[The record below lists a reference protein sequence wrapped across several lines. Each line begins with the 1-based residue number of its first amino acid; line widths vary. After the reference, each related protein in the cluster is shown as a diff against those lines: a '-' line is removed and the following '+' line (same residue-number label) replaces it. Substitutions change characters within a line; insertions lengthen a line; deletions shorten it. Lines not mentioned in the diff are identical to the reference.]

1 VICASCGAE
10 NRAGRKFCA
19 ECGTPLAVGCPA
31 CGASN
36 EPGEKFCG
44 ECGSALVEGA
54 SAAPSAVAPRTDA
67 AASVAAIAERR
78 LVSVLFADLV
88 GFTTLSEARDSEEVR
103 ELLTKYFDTCRTI
116 ITRYG
121 GVVEKFIGDA
131 VMAVWGAPVATED
144 DAERAVRAAL
154 ELTAAVAAMGEEAK
168 APELRA
174 RAGVL
179 TGEAAVN
186 IGAERQGMVAGDM
199 VNTASRIQSAAE
211 PGAVF
216 VGESTKRSTD
226 ATIVFEPAGEHEL
239 KGKVGLTPLWRA
251 IRVIAGARG
260 TLKSTGLEP
269 PFVGRDRELRLVK
282 ELFHAST
289 DEGKAHLV
297 SVTGIAGIGKSRL
310 SWEFYKYF
318 DGLERLHLYHRGRC
332 ISYGEGVAYWAL
344 AEMVKM
350 RCRIAEEEGPTSAVA
365 KLRSTLEEFVPD
377 PEERAWV
384 EPRLAHLLGLEERA
398 AADKED
404 LFAAWRLF
412 IERMAEQDPV
422 VMIFEDLHW
431 ADAALLDFIEYLLEW
446 SRNHPIFVLTL
457 GRPELAERRPSWGAG
472 KRNFTPVYLEALSEE
487 PMGELLS
494 GLVPGLP
501 EDISAQILE
510 RAQGV
515 PLYAVETVRML
526 LDRGLLH
533 QEGNVYRP
541 TGPIEKLEVPE
552 TLHALIAARL
562 DGLAPEERRIVQDG
576 AVLGKTFFKEALAR
590 VSGMGEPKVEEILG
604 ALVRKE
610 VLSVQ
615 ADPRS
620 PERGQYGFLQDL
632 LKTVA
637 YETLSK
643 HDRKAKH
650 LAAAAFIEA
659 TWAADEDEIVEVLA
673 SHYLRA
679 YEAVP
684 DADDAAEY
692 KARARDMLGKA
703 GERAAS
709 LAANVEAQRYFEQ
722 AVELSDD
729 DGERA
734 GLLERAGRMAHY
746 GTRYVE
752 AVKLL
757 EEAASIYKRIGEPRL
772 HAAVSAA
779 LGETEWYG
787 MAKIEGP
794 LRRMEAAYEV
804 LAQWEPDE
812 ALAALAG
819 EIARFQYFAGHV
831 DEVQVWVERAL
842 DIAEALWLPE
852 VLSNVLNTKGL
863 TRRSTHPEES
873 FALLGRAVILA
884 EENGSANALIRAI
897 NNLGVYL
904 AEDDRTEEAIQAFRR
919 QGEVAHRLGI
929 EQAVLVSR
937 SSVMACQVELGQ
949 WDDALEIAE
958 ELWPEQERA
967 PRDVSDLTRLVLVH
981 RAHGELQRGRA
992 VIDAFASFDASE
1004 EAQMRVAF
1012 RAASAC
1018 QLLAEGRADAAHI
1031 AAEPAIADAVVI
1043 GVNSDAA
1050 KWAYTFGMEAAAGL
1064 GDADRLQALIAEIDA
1079 VPRGLR
1085 SPHLGAQA
1093 ARYRAHATAVSG
1105 DGDPTPAW
1113 ETAAGTF
1120 REIGA
1125 AFWLAVTLLE
1135 HGEWLAKES
1144 REEQAATVL
1153 EEARTV
1159 FERLRATPWLERLEK
1174 LPLPAASAGGEA
1186 AS

>member
-1 VICASCGAE
+1 MICGSCGGE
-10 NRAGRKFCA
+10 NQPGKRFCGD
-19 ECGTPLAVGCPA
+19 CGEPLAAVCST
-31 CGASN
+31 CGAAN
-36 EPGEKFCG
+36 EPGKKFCG
-44 ECGSALVEGA
+44 DCGSAL
-54 SAAPSAVAPRTDA
+54 APGAVAA
-67 AASVAAIAERR
+67 ATAPATTARELPSSERR

-88 GFTTLSEARDSEEVR
+88 GFTTLSESRDPESVR
-103 ELLTKYFDTCRTI
+103 ELLSTYFEMCKTI

-154 ELTAAVAAMGEEAK
+154 ELTAAVSAMGEEAK

-186 IGAERQGMVAGDM
+186 IGAEGQGMVAGDM

-226 ATIVFEPAGEHEL
+226 ATIVYEPAGEHEL
-239 KGKVGLTPLWRA
+239 KGKVGLTPLWHA
-251 IRVIAGARG
+251 VRVIAGARG
-260 TLKSTGLEP
+260 TLKSAGLEP
-269 PFVGRDRELRLVK
+269 PFVGRDRELRVVK
-282 ELFHAST
+282 ELFHASV

-297 SVTGIAGIGKSRL
+297 SVTGVAGIGKSRL

-318 DGLERLHLYHRGRC
+318 DGLQRLHLYHRGRC

-350 RCRIAEEEGPTSAVA
+350 RCRIAEEEAPASASA
-365 KLRSTLEEFVPD
+365 KLGSTLDEFVPD
-377 PEERAWV
+377 AEERAWV

-412 IERMAEQDPV
+412 IERMAEQEPV

-446 SRNHPIFVLTL
+446 SRNHRIFVLTL
-457 GRPELAERRPSWGAG
+457 GRPEIAERRPNWGAG
-472 KRNFTPVYLEALSEE
+472 KRNFTPVYLEPLPEE
-487 PMGELLS
+487 PMHELLA

-501 EDISAQILE
+501 EEVGAKILE

-526 LDRGLLH
+526 LDRELLR

-541 TGPIEKLEVPE
+541 TGPIETLEVPE

-562 DGLAPEERRIVQDG
+562 DGLTPEERRIVQDG
-576 AVLGKTFFKEALAR
+576 AVLGKTFFKEGLAR
-590 VSGMGEPKVEEILG
+590 ISGLPEPTVEDLLSS
-604 ALVRKE
+604 LVRKE

-659 TWAADEDEIVEVLA
+659 TWSADEDEIVEVLA

-692 KARARDMLGKA
+692 KARARDMLGRA

-709 LAANVEAQRYFEQ
+709 LAANVEAQRYFQQ

-729 DGERA
+729 DRQRA

-752 AVKLL
+752 AAALL
-757 EEAASIYKRIGEPRL
+757 EEAAAVYERIGEPRL

-787 MAKIEGP
+787 MAKIEEP
-794 LRRMEAAYEV
+794 LRRIEAAYEV
-804 LAQWEPDE
+804 LSGGEPDE

-819 EIARFQYFAGHV
+819 EIARFRYFAGHV
-831 DEVQVWVERAL
+831 DEVLPWVERAL

-852 VLSNVLNTKGL
+852 VLSNVLNTKAL
-863 TRRSTHPEES
+863 TVRSTHPEEA
-873 FALLGRAVILA
+873 FGLMERALALA
-884 EENGSANALIRAI
+884 EENDSTHALLRAI
-897 NNLGVYL
+897 NNV
-904 AEDDRTEEAIQAFRR
+904 AVFFVEADRFEEAIESFTR
-919 QGEVAHRLGI
+919 QGEFAHRLGN
-929 EQAVLVSR
+929 EQAALVARVSELGAR
-937 SSVMACQVELGQ
+937 VELGQ
-949 WDDALEIAE
+949 WDEALLIAE
-958 ELWPEQERA
+958 DLWPEQERA
-967 PRDVSDLTRLVLVH
+967 PRDVSDLVKLVLVH
-981 RAHGELQRGRA
+981 RARGDVERGR
-992 VIDAFASFDASE
+992 VVMDAFAWLGASE
-1004 EAQMRVAF
+1004 EAQSRVAYD
-1012 RAASAC
+1012 SVNAC
-1018 QLLAEGRADAAHI
+1018 QLLSEARHDEALASAERAL
-1031 AAEPAIADAVVI
+1031 AEAEVV
-1043 GVNSDAA
+1043 GMNSEGA
-1050 KWAYTFGMEAAAGL
+1050 KWAFPCAMEAAASL
-1064 GDADRLQALIAEIDA
+1064 GDLDHLRTLVDAIDA
-1079 VPRGLR
+1079 IPRGLR
-1085 SPHLGAQA
+1085 SPSLGAHA
-1093 ARYRAHATAVSG
+1093 DRYRGYLSAIAG
-1105 DGDPTPAW
+1105 DGDPTTSWKA
-1113 ETAAGTF
+1113 AAGAF

-1125 AFWLAVTLLE
+1125 TYWLAVTLLE
-1135 HGEWLAKES
+1135 HGEWLASNGHAET
-1144 REEQAATVL
+1144 AFTNL
-1153 EEARTV
+1153 EEARMI
-1159 FERLRATPWLERLEK
+1159 FGRLKATPWLERIERVEV
-1174 LPLPAASAGGEA
+1174 PLVGTEAETAS
-1186 AS
+1186 

>member
-1 VICASCGAE
+1 MRCEACGAE
-10 NRAGRKFCA
+10 NEGGRKFCGECGTSLA
-19 ECGTPLAVGCPA
+19 LACPSCGTLNPPTVKFCGECGTPLAP
-31 CGASN
+31 GASPAPSSVG
-36 EPGEKFCG
+36 PGG
-44 ECGSALVEGA
+44 EV
-54 SAAPSAVAPRTDA
+54 AAPVS
-67 AASVAAIAERR
+67 ERR

-88 GFTTLSEARDSEEVR
+88 GFTALSEARDSEEVR
-103 ELLTKYFDTCRTI
+103 ELLSKYFDTCKTI

-121 GVVEKFIGDA
+121 GTVEKFIGDA

-154 ELTAAVAAMGEEAK
+154 ELTAAIAAMGEEAK
-168 APELRA
+168 APDLRA

-186 IGAERQGMVAGDM
+186 IGAVGEGMVAGDM

-211 PGAVF
+211 PGAVL
-216 VGESTKRSTD
+216 VGESTKRTTE
-226 ATIVFEPAGEHEL
+226 ATIVFESAGEHEL

-251 IRVIAGARG
+251 VRVVAGARG

-297 SVTGIAGIGKSRL
+297 SVTGVAGIGKSRL

-318 DGLERLHLYHRGRC
+318 DGLERVHLYHRGRC

-350 RCRIAEEEGPTSAVA
+350 RCRIAEEEAPTSAMA
-365 KLRSTLEEFVPD
+365 KLRTTLEEFVPD

-398 AADKED
+398 AVDKED

-412 IERMAEQDPV
+412 VERMAEQEPV

-446 SRNHPIFVLTL
+446 SRNHRIFVLTL
-457 GRPELAERRPSWGAG
+457 GRPELAERRPNWGAG
-472 KRNFTPVYLEALSEE
+472 KRNFTPVYLEALPEE
-487 PMGELLS
+487 PMSELLS

-501 EDISAQILE
+501 EDISAQILQ

-562 DGLAPEERRIVQDG
+562 DGLLPEERRIVQDG
-576 AVLGKTFFKEALAR
+576 AVLGKTFFKEAVAR
-590 VSGMGEPKVEEILG
+590 VSGLPEPEVEEVLG

-650 LAAAAFIEA
+650 LAAASFIEA

-692 KARARDMLGKA
+692 KTRARDMLGRA

-722 AVELSDD
+722 AVELCDD
-729 DGERA
+729 DLERA
-734 GLLERAGRMAHY
+734 RLLERAGRMAHY

-752 AVKLL
+752 AAERL
-757 EEAASIYKRIGEPRL
+757 EEAAALYERIGEPRL
-772 HAAVSAA
+772 HATVSAA

-787 MAKIEGP
+787 MAKIEEP

-804 LAQWEPDE
+804 LASGDPDE

-819 EIARFQYFAGHV
+819 EIARFQYFAGHLDDV
-831 DEVQVWVERAL
+831 LVWVERSL

-852 VLSNVLNTKGL
+852 VISNVLNTKGL
-863 TRRSTHPEES
+863 IRRSTHPEES
-873 FALLGRAVILA
+873 FALLERAVVLA
-884 EENGSANALIRAI
+884 EENGLSIALIRAL

-904 AEDDRTEEAIQAFRR
+904 AEDDRTDEAIKAFQR
-919 QGEVAHRLGI
+919 QGELAHRLGI
-929 EQAVLVSR
+929 QIAALVSR
-937 SSVMACQVELGQ
+937 SSEMACRIELGS
-949 WDDALEIAE
+949 WDEALEVAE
-958 ELWPEQERA
+958 ELWPERERA
-967 PRDVSDLTRLVLVH
+967 PRDVSDLVRLVLVH
-981 RAHGELQRGRA
+981 RARGQVERGRA
-992 VIDAFASFDASE
+992 VIDAFSSFSASE
-1004 EAQMRVAF
+1004 EAQMR
-1012 RAASAC
+1012 AAYHAANAC
-1018 QLLAEGRADAAHI
+1018 QLLAEGRVEEGSAEADLS
-1031 AAEPAIADAVVI
+1031 IADAEVI
-1043 GVNSDAA
+1043 GINSDAA
-1050 KWAYTFGMEAAAGL
+1050 KWSYTYGMEAAASL
-1064 GDADRLQALIAEIDA
+1064 GELGRLETLITNIESI
-1079 VPRGLR
+1079 PRGLR

-1093 ARYRAHATAVSG
+1093 GRYRAHVSAITG
-1105 DGDPTPAW
+1105 NGDPSVSWKA
-1113 ETAAGTF
+1113 AAGIF

-1125 AFWLAVTLLE
+1125 MFWAAVTLVE
-1135 HGEWLAKES
+1135 QGEWLASQGRAED
-1144 REEQAATVL
+1144 AAPTL
-1153 EEARTV
+1153 DEARTI
-1159 FERLRATPWLERLEK
+1159 FERLKATPWLERIERVPV
-1174 LPLPAASAGGEA
+1174 PLADAGAEA